1 MWAVDTGHENILHFV
16 VGRRERE
23 CQWFAS
29 QDTGVA
35 NDWSRTRVFW
45 SALDSVL
52 SASFCLYKLAV
63 GRLSSN
69 LFSLTQKSLK
79 KNLKKIF
86 KKNKDED
93 QK

>member
-1 MWAVDTGHENILHFV
+1 MGHENILHFV

-63 GRLSSN
+63 GHLSSN

-79 KNLKKIF
+79 KFF
-86 KKNKDED
+86 KKSSKKKKKDED